1 MEEHTVWTEFY
12 KACTMLLGWS
22 PCIKGVGS
30 LLNLD
35 AILGKGVSKGVG
47 RGFPV
52 YGPVTLASEYFVAQ
66 HY

>member
-1 MEEHTVWTEFY
+1 
-12 KACTMLLGWS
+12 MLLGWS
-22 PCIKGVGS
+22 PSIEGVGS

-35 AILGKGVSKGVG
+35 AILGKVEVATTCSMPPCCPSIGKGVG
-47 RGFPV
+47 RGFPM